1 MKITLEMLGAMKKP
15 LGQGPVEV
23 DVPVGTSIH
32 QFMVQKLKYDPSHI
46 GLLSYFVNGAPAKPS
61 AILPDNCTLKILMI
75 IGGG

>member
-1 MKITLEMLGAMKKP
+1 MKIILEMLGAMKKP

-23 DVPVGTSIH
+23 EVAEGTSIRD
-32 QFMVQKLKYDPSHI
+32 FMVQKLKYDPSHI

-61 AILPDNCTLKILMI
+61 AILPAACALKILMI